1 MSDNLSTSG
10 GGESCAGGK
19 RQARQ
24 TEFGDNTVIRVK
36 TIMRNKTVITV
47 QIP

>member
-1 MSDNLSTSG
+1 MSDNLSISG

-19 RQARQ
+19 TQASRQ

-36 TIMRNKTVITV
+36 AIMS
-47 QIP
+47 